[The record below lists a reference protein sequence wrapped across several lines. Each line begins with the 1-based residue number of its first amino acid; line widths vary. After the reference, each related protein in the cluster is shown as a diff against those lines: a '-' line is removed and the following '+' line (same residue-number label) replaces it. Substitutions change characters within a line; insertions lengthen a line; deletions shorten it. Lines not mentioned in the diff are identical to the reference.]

1 MKLIIFIAVM
11 SVGQPAQDVRR
22 MALTDKP
29 EAFCRLERTKLERE
43 PFATFC
49 LERLPTGGLL
59 PIAMEW

>member
-11 SVGQPAQDVRR
+11 AIAEPAQDVRR
-22 MALTDKP
+22 MALTDRP
-29 EAFCRLERTKLERE
+29 EAFCRLERAKLARV

-49 LERLPTGGLL
+49 LERLPSGGLL